1 MPYPVELSSLVMARD
16 VRDFLSVFTVWIE
29 AASTGTE
36 HRDRHTDSGA
46 GGQVLRMSKS

>member
-1 MPYPVELSSLVMARD
+1 MPYLVELSSLVMATD
-16 VRDFLSVFTVWIE
+16 IRDFLSMFIISIK

-36 HRDRHTDSGA
+36 HRDRHTDNGA